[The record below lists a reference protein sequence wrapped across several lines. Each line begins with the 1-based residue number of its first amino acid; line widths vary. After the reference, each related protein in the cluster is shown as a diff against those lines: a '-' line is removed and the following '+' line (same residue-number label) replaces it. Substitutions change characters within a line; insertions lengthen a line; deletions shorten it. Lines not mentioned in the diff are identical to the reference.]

1 MSNSTGIYR
10 ADEILY
16 DALKDVGFNSIT
28 FGSFNEVNLNKQ
40 NIFPLAHLVLV
51 SSARTVTTQSVSYQV
66 LVMDMVDSNDLDP
79 RQSKNNFRLTTNFE
93 DVWSDLDN
101 RLGEMQQKFARRQDL
116 VTLDDFT
123 ANALKDQEQN
133 VLSGWEL
140 SLTITIPAIGL
151 C

>member
-16 DALKDVGFNSIT
+16 DALKDVGFNTIT
-28 FGSFNEVNLNKQ
+28 FGDPNQVNLDKQ

-51 SSARTVTTQSVSYQV
+51 SSARTQNTQAVSYEVVV
-66 LVMDMVDSNDLDP
+66 LDSVDSNDLDP

-101 RLGEMQQKFARRQDL
+101 RLGEMQQKFVRRQDL

-123 ANALKDQEQN
+123 ASAVRYKAQN
-133 VLSGWEL
+133 ILTGWEL
-140 SLTITIPAIGL
+140 SLTITIPTIGL